1 MRSSRKVIKTARL
14 SERMRDIPVPR
25 QDESPAEAGSPAEA
39 DSPPAADAAGAES
52 SGAGQPDSL
61 VPPDPLPPLL
71 GDPPPQPAGV
81 SPEEIE
87 LLRAQAWEEGQ
98 REGFAAGK
106 REAAQLIAV
115 LQRMVDEAKA
125 AREEFIA
132 VTTPQLLNLAVQ
144 IAEKIVRREVETDPT
159 VVQRIAEDALRH
171 AVDKHHLRIRV
182 NPEDWE
188 TLQAVAPE
196 LQAALDD
203 IREFEI
209 VPDRRRGDRR
219 MARGGCL
226 IETESGII
234 DARIETQLEEIRERL
249 TEEHPDGQLRLEPL

>member
-1 MRSSRKVIKTARL
+1 MRSSRKVIKTARF
-14 SERMRDIPVPR
+14 SARTRDIPVR
-25 QDESPAEAGSPAEA
+25 EDRVSEEEESLSSDVLTQREAVPTVEERVTW
-39 DSPPAADAAGAES
+39 PADAPVNS
-52 SGAGQPDSL
+52 DSL
-61 VPPDPLPPLL
+61 THLPVDPA
-71 GDPPPQPAGV
+71 PQPV
-81 SPEEIE
+81 VPSPEEIE

-106 REAAQLIAV
+106 REAAQLITV
-115 LQRMVDEAKA
+115 LQNIMEEAMA

-144 IAEKIVRREVETDPT
+144 IAEKIIRREVETDPT

-182 NPEDWE
+182 NPEDLE
-188 TLQAVAPE
+188 TLQAAAPE

-209 VPDRRRGDRR
+209 VPDRRGGDRR

-234 DARIETQLEEIRERL
+234 DARIETQLEEVRERL
-249 TEEHPDGQLRLEPL
+249 TAECPDGHLVS